1 MVKEKTKRN
10 ELIKHHSNDNLQ
22 LHLLTASLYLPGILD
37 SFRIVSTVSQISKNL
52 KKTTR
57 GANVSKRI

>member
-10 ELIKHHSNDNLQ
+10 ELIKIYSNDNLQ

-37 SFRIVSTVSQISKNL
+37 SFRIVSTVSQIQK
-52 KKTTR
+52 
-57 GANVSKRI
+57 I